1 MPKQK
6 AKKIADAADMVVD
19 GFAVLRHELGYRI
32 VNLNSGNVV
41 VVSPKH
47 EVLESS
53 MDEIE
58 ETLAIRNLTENIEFL
73 AA

>member
-1 MPKQK
+1 MPRKK
-6 AKKIADAADMVVD
+6 AKAIADAAEMIVD
-19 GFAVLRHELGYRI
+19 GFAVLRHDLGFRI

-41 VVSPKH
+41 VVSDKFK
-47 EVLESS
+47 VLESS

-58 ETLAIRNLTENIEFL
+58 EMIAIRNLTENLEFI

>member
-1 MPKQK
+1 MPIKK
-6 AKKIADAADMVVD
+6 AKAIADAAEMVVG
-19 GFAVLRHELGYRI
+19 GFAVLRHELGFKV

-41 VVSPKH
+41 VVSDKFK
-47 EVLESS
+47 VLESS

-58 ETLAIRNLTENIEFL
+58 EAIAIRNLTDNLEFI

>member
-1 MPKQK
+1 MPKRK
-6 AKKIADAADMVVD
+6 ARKIADAADMIVD
-19 GFAVLRHELGYRI
+19 GFAILRHELGYKI

-41 VVSPKH
+41 VISPKFD
-47 EVLESS
+47 VLESS

-58 ETLAIRNLTENIEFL
+58 ETMAIRNLTENLEFL

>member
-41 VVSPKH
+41 VVSPKY

-58 ETLAIRNLTENIEFL
+58 EALAIRNLTENIEFL

>member
-1 MPKQK
+1 MHSRK
-6 AKKIADAADMVVD
+6 AQKIADAAEMIVD

-41 VVSPKH
+41 VVSPKFKI
-47 EVLESS
+47 LESS

-58 ETLAIRNLTENIEFL
+58 ETIAIRNLTENLDFL

>member
-1 MPKQK
+1 MPSRK
-6 AKKIADAADMVVD
+6 AKKIADAADMIVD

-41 VVSPKH
+41 IVSPKH

-58 ETLAIRNLTENIEFL
+58 EAMAIRNLTENLEFL

>member
-6 AKKIADAADMVVD
+6 AQKIADAADMIVD
-19 GFAVLRHELGYRI
+19 GFAVLRHELGFRI

-41 VVSPKH
+41 VVSPKFK
-47 EVLESS
+47 VLESC

-58 ETLAIRNLTENIEFL
+58 ETMAIRNLTENLEFL

>member
-1 MPKQK
+1 MPKRK
-6 AKKIADAADMVVD
+6 AQKIADAAEMIVD
-19 GFAVLRHELGYRI
+19 GFAVLRHDLGYRI

-41 VVSPKH
+41 VVSPKFKI
-47 EVLESS
+47 LESC

-58 ETLAIRNLTENIEFL
+58 ERLAIRNLTENLEFL

>member
-1 MPKQK
+1 MPSRK
-6 AKKIADAADMVVD
+6 AKKIADAADMIVD

-58 ETLAIRNLTENIEFL
+58 EAMAIRNLKENIEFL

>member
-1 MPKQK
+1 MPKRK
-6 AKKIADAADMVVD
+6 AKKIADVADMIVD

-41 VVSPKH
+41 VVSPKY

-53 MDEIE
+53 MEEIE
-58 ETLAIRNLTENIEFL
+58 ETMAIRNLTENIEFL

>member
-1 MPKQK
+1 MPSRK
-6 AKKIADAADMVVD
+6 AKKIADAADMIVD

-41 VVSPKH
+41 IVSPKH

-58 ETLAIRNLTENIEFL
+58 EAMAIRNLTENIEFL

>member
-1 MPKQK
+1 MPKRK
-6 AKKIADAADMVVD
+6 AMKIADAADMIVD

-41 VVSPKH
+41 VVSPKYD
-47 EVLESS
+47 VLESS

-58 ETLAIRNLTENIEFL
+58 EAMAIRNLTENIEFL

>member
-1 MPKQK
+1 MPKRK
-6 AKKIADAADMVVD
+6 AQKIADAADMIVD
-19 GFAVLRHELGYRI
+19 GFAVLRHELGFRI

-41 VVSPKH
+41 VVSPKFK
-47 EVLESS
+47 VLESC

-58 ETLAIRNLTENIEFL
+58 ETMAIRNLTENLEFL